1 MIGPNAANK
10 PKPVESSESAAPKL
24 NDDSGSSNV
33 SSISTSATS
42 LSERRA
48 AARERMLGN
57 RRIQQKRI
65 ASAE

>member
-1 MIGPNAANK
+1 MIGPNLANK
-10 PKPVESSESAAPKL
+10 PKPVESSESAAPKS
-24 NDDSGSSNV
+24 NDDAGSSNI
-33 SSISTSATS
+33 SSISTSVTS

-65 ASAE
+65 ASVE